1 MKTGFI
7 GILNN
12 PATSLNSHSAGWN
25 HLVRMLVDPSADFL
39 DETEDWS
46 SYDRLIINHGLNFRP
61 GVFNVIGGIGES
73 VHSRIRRLGDAL
85 ESSEVLQFDGFQM
98 RDFIEKRL
106 SGEYEFDGEIP
117 ATHLPARSKLVL
129 GDSHSISIW
138 PGSDHSIERRDGQ
151 TLWGFL
157 KNPKHADFLY
167 LGNIDVRFHL
177 CRQQDPLKSMHALL
191 DRYLQFAASC
201 KAKVSCLLPVESET
215 RKIPG
220 TGLYK
225 GQPFYGSQA
234 DRAFL
239 VNEFNSRLVESG
251 LDVHCWPKAWYENIE
266 QYEREVMEPRQSV
279 HIRPK
284 HYANS
289 IRDIRGT

>member
-25 HLVRMLVDPSADFL
+25 HLVRMLIDPSADFL
-39 DETEDWS
+39 DETDDWS

-61 GVFNVIGGIGES
+61 GVFNIIGGIGES
-73 VHSRIRRLGDAL
+73 VHARISRLGDAL
-85 ESSEVLQFDGFQM
+85 ESSEILQFDGFQM
-98 RDFIEKRL
+98 CDFIKKRL
-106 SGEYEFDGEIP
+106 SEEYEFNGEIP
-117 ATHLPARSKLVL
+117 SIHLPERSKVVL
-129 GDSHSISIW
+129 GDSHSISVW
-138 PGSDHSIERRDGQ
+138 PGPDHSIERRDGQ

-157 KNPKHADFLY
+157 KNPKHADFFY

-177 CRQQDPLKSMHALL
+177 CRQPDPVAAMEDLAARYIEHAKSC
-191 DRYLQFAASC
+191 AAR
-201 KAKVSCLLPVESET
+201 VSCLLPVESES

-225 GQPFYGSQA
+225 GKPFYGSRE

-239 VNEFNSRLVESG
+239 VESFNAILMESG
-251 LDVHCWPKAWYENIE
+251 LSVHTWPSEWYENIE
-266 QYEREVMEPRQSV
+266 QYEREIMEPRQSV

-284 HYANS
+284 HYANP
-289 IRDIRGT
+289 IRDIRST